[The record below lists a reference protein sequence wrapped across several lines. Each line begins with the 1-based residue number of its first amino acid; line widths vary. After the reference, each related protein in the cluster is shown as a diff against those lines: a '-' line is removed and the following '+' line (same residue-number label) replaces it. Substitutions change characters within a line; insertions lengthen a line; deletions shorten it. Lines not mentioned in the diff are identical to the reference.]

1 MAKRIII
8 NNKSDL
14 EEKYVVIKLKE
25 FLCDDKI
32 RDEIYAWGSNL
43 ISFGE
48 YVCYAK
54 LNNSGSLTFTFY
66 NANIK

>member
-8 NNKSDL
+8 NNKSNL
-14 EEKYVVIKLKE
+14 EERYVVFKVKE

-32 RDEIYAWGSNL
+32 RDEIYVYKSNI

-54 LNNSGSLTFTFY
+54 LNNSGSLTFTFH